1 MDLQIAMTESLSGRK
16 GAAVAIDPTDGSI
29 LGLASSP
36 AFDPN
41 VFLKKKNPAGAGSR
55 STGQ

>member
-1 MDLQIAMTESLSGRK
+1 M
-16 GAAVAIDPTDGSI
+16 AIDPTDGSI

-41 VFLKKKNPAGAGSR
+41 VFLKKRKSCGAGSR
-55 STGQ
+55 SAGQ